1 MCSLD
6 LNTNE
11 EIMSLNFRNLHD
23 CLRYSMFSTFLDF
36 SQAERLKK
44 ETKSDI
50 CGWTRSRHGWVDKG
64 MVPSA
69 DKKNL

>member
-6 LNTNE
+6 SNTNE
-11 EIMSLNFRNLHD
+11 EIMSLNFRDLRD
-23 CLRYSMFSTFLDF
+23 CLRYSMFSTFADF

-50 CGWTRSRHGWVDKG
+50 CG
-64 MVPSA
+64 
-69 DKKNL
+69 